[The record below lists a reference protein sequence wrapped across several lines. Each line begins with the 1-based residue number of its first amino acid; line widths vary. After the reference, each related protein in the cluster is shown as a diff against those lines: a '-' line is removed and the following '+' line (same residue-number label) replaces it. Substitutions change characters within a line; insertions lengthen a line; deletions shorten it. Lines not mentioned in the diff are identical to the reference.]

1 MIAGTEESW
10 VGDGYSLQLWVR
22 RVMSSAWYLFSLS
35 LFIIISS
42 ELHAIFAKEYKDG
55 YFHCI
60 NSHGGEDPEPR
71 VRKEQVTHLYYVAI
85 SRVPEDI

>member
-1 MIAGTEESW
+1 MWLQALKRAGWEMVIVYNSGWGESPA
-10 VGDGYSLQLWVR
+10 QLDI
-22 RVMSSAWYLFSLS
+22 YLVYL
-35 LFIIISS
+35 IISS